1 MGWRKTGTFHA
12 PQEILVM
19 TCDVCE
25 RDIGYEDER
34 RPRAHYEI
42 ARLPNPGAIDLARM
56 MVEELRPTGG
66 GRLPRPEAP
75 HLAFPKEIVPR
86 EHFVRA
92 LAGEDHHDPRLV
104 DELREKAREFLG
116 LE

>member
-34 RPRAHYEI
+34 RPRAHFEVV
-42 ARLPNPGAIDLARM
+42 RLPNPGALDVQNPATYICSPQC
-56 MVEELRPTGG
+56 LRAFAAKAWGEPE
-66 GRLPRPEAP
+66 RLPPGPVGA
-75 HLAFPKEIVPR
+75 KPR
-86 EHFVRA
+86 A
-92 LAGEDHHDPRLV
+92 KPT
-104 DELREKAREFLG
+104 K
-116 LE
+116 

>member
-34 RPRAHYEI
+34 RPRAHYEVV
-42 ARLPNPGAIDLARM
+42 RLPNPGALDVQNPATYICSPQC
-56 MVEELRPTGG
+56 LRAFAAKASGEPERPPPAPVGAK
-66 GRLPRPEAP
+66 PRAKPA
-75 HLAFPKEIVPR
+75 K
-86 EHFVRA
+86 
-92 LAGEDHHDPRLV
+92 
-104 DELREKAREFLG
+104 
-116 LE
+116 

>member
-1 MGWRKTGTFHA
+1 MGWRKTGKFHA

-42 ARLPNPGAIDLARM
+42 ARLPSPRAIDQQNPSAY
-56 MVEELRPTGG
+56 VCSAQCLRAFAAKASGEPD
-66 GRLPRPEAP
+66 RLP
-75 HLAFPKEIVPR
+75 PR
-86 EHFVRA
+86 EGRFK
-92 LAGEDHHDPRLV
+92 PRG
-104 DELREKAREFLG
+104 KPTK
-116 LE
+116 